1 MVNLPKF
8 KKSSPLDFPWNHG
21 PWPLPKEID
30 GEVNR
35 PLAMPVVALQN
46 STDTTNHGDDSDN
59 LIDTDRYA
67 KSSEVWK
74 IHGHSAELCK
84 NRV

>member
-8 KKSSPLDFPWNHG
+8 NTVVQSFGLPLKPW

-46 STDTTNHGDDSDN
+46 STDTNHGDDSDN
-59 LIDTDRYA
+59 LIDTDREA